1 MALSLRTTALS
12 VAALALAALL
22 TAFYFQHV
30 LGYQPCQMCLWQRWA
45 YYAGIP
51 IAVIAALTDR
61 REFLLVVAA
70 LFAANA
76 VLGGFHAG
84 VEWDL
89 WEGPASC
96 GQGAVSSSGN
106 LLEDLKTIRVVPC
119 DAASWRFLGLSFAG
133 WSAVIC
139 AGLAALALAGA
150 RKSA

>member
-1 MALSLRTTALS
+1 MTSPLRTAGWS
-12 VAALALAALL
+12 VAAIALATLL

-51 IAVIAALTDR
+51 LAIIAALTGR
-61 REFLLVVAA
+61 RELLLAAAA

-119 DAASWRFLGLSFAG
+119 DAAAWRFLGLSFAG

-139 AGLAALALAGA
+139 AVLAAIAVCGA
-150 RKSA
+150 RRK